1 MKKRSLAVIHFIF
14 VSVIVLIITNGCK
27 KKEDPITVT
36 DIDGNIYKTVTIGS
50 QIWLKENLRTTKY
63 SNGDPIPEIT
73 SGTEWMNL
81 TSGAYCNY
89 NNDPGFADT
98 YGLLYNWHTVKDP
111 KNICPDGWHVPSDS
125 EWTTLIDFLGGE
137 DVAGGKLKEKG
148 TAHWISPN
156 TGATDS
162 YGFTAL
168 PSGYRLAG
176 IFNQPGYYAVWWSS
190 TQKDLNDACIISL
203 INSKTQS
210 YLENAYKTDGLS
222 VRCLK
227 D

>member
-1 MKKRSLAVIHFIF
+1 MKKRPSITIRFFVLCAILVLLAA
-14 VSVIVLIITNGCK
+14 SCN
-27 KKEDPITVT
+27 KKEDSPTVT
-36 DIDGNIYKTVTIGS
+36 DIDGNIYKTVIIGS
-50 QIWLKENLRTTKY
+50 QTWLKENLKTTKY

-73 SGTEWMNL
+73 NGTQWMNL

-89 NNDPGFADT
+89 NNDPGFTDT
-98 YGLLYNWHTVKDP
+98 YGLLYNWHAVKDP
-111 KNICPDGWHVPSDS
+111 KNICPAGWHVPSDS

-156 TGATDS
+156 TGAEDS
-162 YGFTAL
+162 YGFTAR
-168 PSGYRLAG
+168 PSGFRMGG
-176 IFNQPGYYAVWWSS
+176 IFNQPGYYSIWWTS
-190 TQKDLNDACIISL
+190 TQKNLSDAWIINL
-203 INSKTQS
+203 INSKEQS
-210 YLENAYKTDGLS
+210 YLEFAYKPDGFS

>member
-1 MKKRSLAVIHFIF
+1 MKKRPLVAIRLFVASIIF
-14 VSVIVLIITNGCK
+14 LIIIAGCK
-27 KKEDPITVT
+27 KKEDSITVT

-50 QIWLKENLRTTKY
+50 QVWLKENLRTTKY
-63 SNGDPIPEIT
+63 SNGDPIPEVTIDAQ
-73 SGTEWMNL
+73 WMIFA
-81 TSGAYCNY
+81 SGAYCNY
-89 NNDPGFADT
+89 NNDPGFTDP
-98 YGLLYNWHTVKDP
+98 YGLLYNWHAVKDP
-111 KNICPDGWHVPSDS
+111 RNICPSGWHVPSDS

-168 PSGYRLAG
+168 PSGYRFAG
-176 IFNQPGYYAVWWSS
+176 DFNQPGYYAVWWTS
-190 TQKDLNDACIISL
+190 TQKNLNDAWIITL

-227 D
+227 N

>member
-1 MKKRSLAVIHFIF
+1 MTPLVTFRFLG
-14 VSVIVLIITNGCK
+14 VSAILIIMTAGCK
-27 KKEDPITVT
+27 KKEDSITVT

-50 QIWLKENLRTTKY
+50 QIWLKENLKTTRY
-63 SNGDPIPEIT
+63 SSGDPIPEIT
-73 SGTEWMNL
+73 SGTQWLNL
-81 TSGAYCNY
+81 PSGAYCNY

-98 YGLLYNWHTVKDP
+98 YGLLYNWHAVKDP

-125 EWTTLIDFLGGE
+125 EWTALIDFLEGE
-137 DVAGGKLKEKG
+137 DFAGGKLKEKG

-156 TGATDS
+156 IGATDS

-168 PSGYRLAG
+168 PSGNRLGG
-176 IFNQPGYYAVWWSS
+176 IFNQPGYYASWWSS
-190 TQKDLNDACIISL
+190 TEKDLSDAWIITL

-210 YLENAYKTDGLS
+210 YLEYAYKTDGFAI
-222 VRCLK
+222 RCLK

>member
-1 MKKRSLAVIHFIF
+1 MKKKTLTVIRLLITSVLLILLAVA
-14 VSVIVLIITNGCK
+14 CK

-36 DIDGNIYKTVTIGS
+36 DIDGNIYKTVNIGS

-73 SGTEWMNL
+73 SGTQWMNL

-98 YGLLYNWHTVKDP
+98 YGLLYNWYAVKDP
-111 KNICPDGWHVPSDS
+111 KNICPAGWHVPSES
-125 EWTTLIDFLGGE
+125 EWTSLIDFLGGE

-156 TGATDS
+156 TGAVDS
-162 YGFTAL
+162 YGFTARS
-168 PSGYRLAG
+168 SGNRLGG
-176 IFNQPGYYAVWWSS
+176 IFNQPGYYASWWSS
-190 TQKDLNDACIISL
+190 TEKDLSDAWIITL
-203 INSKTQS
+203 INSKIQS
-210 YLENAYKTDGLS
+210 YLEDAYKTDGFS

>member
-1 MKKRSLAVIHFIF
+1 MKKRPLAVIHFIF

-73 SGTEWMNL
+73 SGTEWISL

-89 NNDPGFADT
+89 DNDPSFADT

-162 YGFTAL
+162 YSFTAL
-168 PSGYRLAG
+168 PSGYRFGG
-176 IFNQPGYYAVWWSS
+176 IFNQPGYYAIWWTN
-190 TQKDLNDACIISL
+190 TQKDLNDAWIITL

>member
-1 MKKRSLAVIHFIF
+1 MKKRPLVAIRLFVASSIF
-14 VSVIVLIITNGCK
+14 LIIIAGCK
-27 KKEDPITVT
+27 KKEDSITVT

-50 QIWLKENLRTTKY
+50 QIWMKENLRTTKY

-81 TSGAYCNY
+81 ISGAYCNY

-125 EWTTLIDFLGGE
+125 EWTTLIDFLEGE

-190 TQKDLNDACIISL
+190 TEKNSTDAWIFTVM
-203 INSKTQS
+203 NSKTRS
-210 YLENAYKTDGLS
+210 YLEYAYKPDGFA